1 MKKWK
6 FIVIAGM
13 MLAATGCSQKT
24 DGADVTEMA
33 VIETAASAEMETEI
47 EIEAETEMETETTAV
62 PAKEETKTEPD
73 AAKEAEADT
82 QGPALP
88 MDNFEVKTEDAEAF
102 ALSVKEIVVAKDMEK
117 LAELLAFPLYVGF
130 EDGGVSVSDKEEFLA
145 LGAEKIFTEE
155 LLDAVAQTDEK
166 ALSPSRAGFVMSKES
181 GGPNVVFG
189 LRDGALAISGI
200 NY

>member
-1 MKKWK
+1 
-6 FIVIAGM
+6 
-13 MLAATGCSQKT
+13 
-24 DGADVTEMA
+24 
-33 VIETAASAEMETEI
+33 
-47 EIEAETEMETETTAV
+47 METETTAV

-88 MDNFEVKTEDAEAF
+88 MDNFEVNTEDAEAF